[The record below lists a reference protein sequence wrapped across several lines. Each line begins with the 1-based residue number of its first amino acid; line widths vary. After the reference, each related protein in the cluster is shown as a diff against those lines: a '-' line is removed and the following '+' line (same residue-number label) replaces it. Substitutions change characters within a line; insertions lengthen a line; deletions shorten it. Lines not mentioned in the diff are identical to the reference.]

1 MSTQNVSEKADKE
14 GLIACLCVG
23 IVFVIMRTGARW
35 YKLRKTPHQMED
47 IFMYL
52 ALVSLIITVALYYAT
67 IDTFFRVNAISD
79 GQTEA
84 YAKLPKALDLM
95 LKEFF
100 VVQFFFWLTLWAVK
114 WSLLFMFKRLTK
126 GLPRYTQVWWGV
138 LVYSVLVFIGCCI
151 SNFTSCSSLKAWFTA
166 GECSTS
172 ARDSHAKEISL
183 WFSLAADLSTDILI
197 MAIPLRVLWS
207 LKMARLEKMSIGLIF
222 VVGLI
227 TMATAIIRSVLLN
240 SSSSSGQVSTT
251 WLMLWAGIEGVVAVI
266 VGCLP
271 SFVIFIHGRVAASKV
286 QNEEKSHQSPL
297 GCNSKVKSCERA
309 KSSGSRDA
317 SPLGAALD
325 YSSDKS
331 LVDGVAVTRPGI
343 QKWHSP
349 NPRQARPRDSEAVD
363 ESHLLPAS

>member
-23 IVFVIMRTGARW
+23 IVFVITRTVARW
-35 YKLRKTPHQMED
+35 YKLRKIPHQMED

-52 ALVSLIITVALYYAT
+52 ALASFIITVGLYYAT
-67 IDTFFRVNAISD
+67 IDTFFRVNDILD
-79 GQTEA
+79 GQTE
-84 YAKLPKALDLM
+84 PGLDVM

-126 GLPRYTQVWWGV
+126 GLPCYTHIWWGV
-138 LVYSVLVFIGCCI
+138 LVYSVIVFIGCCI
-151 SNFTSCSSLKAWFTA
+151 SNYTSCSSLKAWFTA
-166 GECSTS
+166 GECTS
-172 ARDSHAKEISL
+172 ARDTRAKEISL
-183 WFSLAADLSTDILI
+183 WFSLAADLTTDILI

-227 TMATAIIRSVLLN
+227 TMATAIIRSVSLYF
-240 SSSSSGQVSTT
+240 SSSAGQVSTT
-251 WLMLWAGIEGVVAVI
+251 WLMLWAGIEGVVAMI

-286 QNEEKSHQSPL
+286 QNEKKSHQSPPD
-297 GCNSKVKSCERA
+297 GNSKAKSCERTN
-309 KSSGSRDA
+309 SLGSRNS
-317 SPLGAALD
+317 SPLWAALD

-331 LVDGVAVTRPGI
+331 LVDGVAVTRR
-343 QKWHSP
+343 HSP
-349 NPRQARPRDSEAVD
+349 DRRQALPWKSEAD
-363 ESHLLPAS
+363 HELRPLPPL

>member
-1 MSTQNVSEKADKE
+1 MGTQNVPEKADKE

-23 IVFVIMRTGARW
+23 IVFVITRTGARL
-35 YKLRKTPHQMED
+35 YKLRKIPHQMED

-52 ALVSLIITVALYYAT
+52 ALVSFIITVALYYAT

-79 GQTEA
+79 GQREP
-84 YAKLPKALDLM
+84 YAKLPKDLDVM

-227 TMATAIIRSVLLN
+227 TMATAIIRSVSLN

-251 WLMLWAGIEGVVAVI
+251 WLMLWAGIEGV

-286 QNEEKSHQSPL
+286 QNEEKSHQSPPD
-297 GCNSKVKSCERA
+297 CNSKAKSCERA
-309 KSSGSRDA
+309 NSSGSRDP
-317 SPLGAALD
+317 SPLWAALD

-331 LVDGVAVTRPGI
+331 LVDGVAVTRSGT

-349 NPRQARPRDSEAVD
+349 NQRQAPPRDSEAVD
-363 ESHLLPAS
+363 ELNPLPPS